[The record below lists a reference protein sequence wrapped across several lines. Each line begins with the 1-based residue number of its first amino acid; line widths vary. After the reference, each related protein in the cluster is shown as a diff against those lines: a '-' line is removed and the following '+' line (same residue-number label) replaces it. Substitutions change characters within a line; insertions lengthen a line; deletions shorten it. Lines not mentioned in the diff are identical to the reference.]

1 MLVCAPILKIN
12 KIVISNSLSPWNYF
26 YKTMVLILRQFLNI
40 KTMVLYSGGS
50 INRESLVGVPV
61 YSANKKCQKNLI
73 SRISK
78 IHVFRHDTICNCNLG
93 IQF

>member
-12 KIVISNSLSPWNYF
+12 KIIISNSLSPWNYF

-50 INRESLVGVPV
+50 INRESPVCGHMGFSTMFTCVG
-61 YSANKKCQKNLI
+61 NI
-73 SRISK
+73 
-78 IHVFRHDTICNCNLG
+78 FRK
-93 IQF
+93 